1 MDPQTF
7 SLTEIDLES
16 GAREIHVVG
25 ELDLAVADRLSDAIE
40 RGDGGDL
47 LICLE
52 ACEFIDSTGLA
63 VLLRAHQ
70 AAQKDGGGRVL
81 IHSPSRPVLRIL
93 EVTGLTGNGFVFES
107 REAAAAASDSD
118 D

>member
-1 MDPQTF
+1 MAPQTF

-25 ELDLAVADRLSDAIE
+25 ELDLAVADRLSEAIG
-40 RGDGGDL
+40 RSDGGDL

-52 ACEFIDSTGLA
+52 DCEFIDSTGLA

-70 AAQKDGGGRVL
+70 AARSDGGGRVV
-81 IHSPSRPVLRIL
+81 IHSPSRPVLRVL
-93 EVTGLTGNGFVFES
+93 EVTGLTGNGFVFAS
-107 REAAAAASDSD
+107 REAAVAASDED